1 MYIQNH
7 HIQNVLN
14 EYRKRL
20 SQPISA
26 NTKKASIKAT
36 IKDTVQLSEAGQRQT
51 IMNQVSADIIE
62 RISRTE
68 VRNGDMATFS
78 NPSENTKETTKNQQE
93 MDFIYTTID
102 ENNQKSTQIIPITHL
117 RSSMASMTTNVETRI
132 AQRNQPAIKGETA

>member
-1 MYIQNH
+1 
-7 HIQNVLN
+7 
-14 EYRKRL
+14 
-20 SQPISA
+20 
-26 NTKKASIKAT
+26 
-36 IKDTVQLSEAGQRQT
+36 
-51 IMNQVSADIIE
+51 MNQVSADIIE